1 MVTAQELFRAPQSF
15 AQSKFCKIK
24 IKIKVNRDDAN
35 KAGTLN
41 RTLVEGAQ
49 CIRHIVV
56 YAEKGRSVS

>member
-1 MVTAQELFRAPQSF
+1 MVTAQELFRATQSF
-15 AQSKFCKIK
+15 AKSKFCK

-35 KAGTLN
+35 KEGTLN